1 MMTQVINIPT
11 FFLAFVSIYDQVKAH
26 SMMAIMLDFHF
37 KNMKNVQNFV
47 SDIVALQIVI
57 EYDIN
62 ILSSFTM
69 CFFF

>member
-11 FFLAFVSIYDQVKAH
+11 FFLAFVSIYDHAKAH
-26 SMMAIMLDFHF
+26 NMMAIMLDFHF
-37 KNMKNVQNFV
+37 KNMKSVRNFV

-62 ILSSFTM
+62 ILSSFTT
-69 CFFF
+69 CFFL